1 MMPLAMASSFFEVI
15 MKILAVAL
23 TLGIL
28 AGCAPQGRF
37 ERAGSTVDDSIDDV
51 REGVKDVV
59 DDVRDT
65 AEDVGDNVARR
76 RAR

>member
-1 MMPLAMASSFFEVI
+1 MKVLVAMLV
-15 MKILAVAL
+15 LVV
-23 TLGIL
+23 L

-65 AEDVGDNVARR
+65 ADDVGDNVRR
-76 RAR
+76 RRSR

>member
-1 MMPLAMASSFFEVI
+1 
-15 MKILAVAL
+15 MKAFAAIIL
-23 TLGIL
+23 LGVL

-76 RAR
+76 RRR

>member
-1 MMPLAMASSFFEVI
+1 MKVFAAIVLSS
-15 MKILAVAL
+15 AL
-23 TLGIL
+23 V
-28 AGCAPQGRF
+28 GCAPQGRF

-65 AEDVGDNVARR
+65 AEDVGDNVERR
-76 RAR
+76 RRR

>member
-1 MMPLAMASSFFEVI
+1 
-15 MKILAVAL
+15 MKPFAIVLV
-23 TLGIL
+23 LGVL

-37 ERAGSTVDDSIDDV
+37 ERAGSTIDESIDDV

-65 AEDVGDNVARR
+65 AEEVGDNVERR
-76 RAR
+76 RRR